1 MKYIIEALEEA
12 LRVKQ
17 EQIEQLREEHFEMS
31 DEIDHLKMLNEALRE
46 ENRELHEKI
55 KREG

>member
-17 EQIEQLREEHFEMS
+17 EQIEQLREEHFEMA